1 MVFFFPITGELEISL
16 LEATN
21 YRMVQQGAHSIC
33 YWWAMQC
40 NYFSDMHISSSS
52 MPFIVMYSLNLHN
65 FSVFLV
71 STEWPRKKK
80 GKICTLVLQFCSK
93 VQFGLLTFKKTNL
106 IPQFLFLGQVYPYT
120 DAMLHNTMRLM
131 LKKSHLYP
139 SLFSLLYNLHI

>member
-1 MVFFFPITGELEISL
+1 MVFFSITGELEISL

-80 GKICTLVLQFCSK
+80 GQNRHFGPSILLQRSIWSLNFQK
-93 VQFGLLTFKKTNL
+93 DQFDPSIFVFRSSLSLYWCNAQYHETN
-106 IPQFLFLGQVYPYT
+106 
-120 DAMLHNTMRLM
+120 A
-131 LKKSHLYP
+131 KKSSLPMVISSP
-139 SLFSLLYNLHI
+139 SQFAC